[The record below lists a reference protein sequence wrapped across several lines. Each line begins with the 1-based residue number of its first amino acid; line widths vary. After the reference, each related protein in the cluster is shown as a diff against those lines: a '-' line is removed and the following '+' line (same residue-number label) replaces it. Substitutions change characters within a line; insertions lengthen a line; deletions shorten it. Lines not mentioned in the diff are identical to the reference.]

1 MKNILLHFLLLFY
14 LIFFQL
20 SLPSCKKFVE
30 NEGSPNL
37 IESELLFE
45 TESGALSAVSGTYL
59 QLRAVSPS
67 YANGSLSIYCGLSAD
82 ELRSQAASSEYQFFF
97 TNSVQPTSLV
107 VGSQLWSAAYRVI
120 YRANAIIS
128 GLEKSTSI
136 NQATRKQFIAEMKVI
151 RAFTYFNLINVF
163 GAVPLVQ
170 SIEYRD
176 NDQMGRVPVSEI
188 NAFLLSDLLQSLP
201 ALPTEYPSAQ
211 RARVNRY
218 TAAALLARI
227 YLYMGDWENA
237 ERFSTIVISS
247 GSYRLVEE
255 LDLVFQNTSEE
266 TIWQLAPQN
275 ESRNTVEGSLFI
287 PATSRNIP
295 GLILQEGLMNS
306 FEAGDLRKNFWTAS
320 SRVGGSDYFYPYKYK
335 RRINT
340 PVDEYTI
347 VLRLAEQYLIRS
359 EACHKQ
365 GKFQEALG
373 DINIIRERAGLLPLE
388 LTAEDELYKAIFQ
401 ERKLELFT
409 EFGHRWFD
417 LKRTGLVHAV
427 LSPIKGDNWQET
439 DQLFPIPFA
448 EIQLNPELTQN
459 PGY

>member
-1 MKNILLHFLLLFY
+1 
-14 LIFFQL
+14 
-20 SLPSCKKFVE
+20 
-30 NEGSPNL
+30 
-37 IESELLFE
+37 
-45 TESGALSAVSGTYL
+45 
-59 QLRAVSPS
+59 
-67 YANGSLSIYCGLSAD
+67 
-82 ELRSQAASSEYQFFF
+82 
-97 TNSVQPTSLV
+97 
-107 VGSQLWSAAYRVI
+107 
-120 YRANAIIS
+120 
-128 GLEKSTSI
+128 
-136 NQATRKQFIAEMKVI
+136 
-151 RAFTYFNLINVF
+151 
-163 GAVPLVQ
+163 
-170 SIEYRD
+170 
-176 NDQMGRVPVSEI
+176 
-188 NAFLLSDLLQSLP
+188 
-201 ALPTEYPSAQ
+201 
-211 RARVNRY
+211 
-218 TAAALLARI
+218 
-227 YLYMGDWENA
+227 
-237 ERFSTIVISS
+237 
-247 GSYRLVEE
+247 
-255 LDLVFQNTSEE
+255 
-266 TIWQLAPQN
+266 
-275 ESRNTVEGSLFI
+275 
-287 PATSRNIP
+287 
-295 GLILQEGLMNS
+295 
-306 FEAGDLRKNFWTAS
+306 
-320 SRVGGSDYFYPYKYK
+320 VGGSDYFYPYKYK